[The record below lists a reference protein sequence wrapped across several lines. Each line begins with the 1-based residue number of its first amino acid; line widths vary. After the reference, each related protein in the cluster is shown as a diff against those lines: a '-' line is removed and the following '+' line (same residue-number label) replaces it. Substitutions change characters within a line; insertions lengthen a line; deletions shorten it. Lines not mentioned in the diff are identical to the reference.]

1 MPFRSYAEF
10 TEPILRVLLDLES
23 ITVFIF
29 YKVLEG
35 DEMDSASEELL
46 KTVAIGLKRQLS
58 GLSPEAVSIFLLLA
72 TGKENAQT
80 LAAVLGQ
87 ALEHVNRSLAELTQR
102 RLVEAIDSVIMHT
115 DKGQT
120 IYSSI
125 IDK

>member
-1 MPFRSYAEF
+1 
-10 TEPILRVLLDLES
+10 
-23 ITVFIF
+23 
-29 YKVLEG
+29 LEG

>member
-1 MPFRSYAEF
+1 
-10 TEPILRVLLDLES
+10 
-23 ITVFIF
+23 
-29 YKVLEG
+29 
-35 DEMDSASEELL
+35 MDSASEELL

-58 GLSPEAVSIFLLLA
+58 GLSPEAVSVFLLLA

-80 LAAVLGQ
+80 LANVLGQ
-87 ALEHVNRSLAELTQR
+87 ALEQVNRSLAELTQR

-115 DKGQT
+115 DKGHT